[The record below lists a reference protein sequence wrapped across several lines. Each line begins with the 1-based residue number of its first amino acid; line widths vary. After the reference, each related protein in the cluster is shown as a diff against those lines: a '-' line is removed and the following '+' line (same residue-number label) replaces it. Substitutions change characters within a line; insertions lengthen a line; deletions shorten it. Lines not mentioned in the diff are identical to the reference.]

1 MMADVTACVIASG
14 GCTVV
19 VVDVV
24 VSVCRVLDCASL
36 LLLLSAYVLGDVA
49 LSDCN
54 GVVTHDLTHC
64 AEEGRVA
71 RSLVARGERVQQ
83 GGSVGGCTLVSR
95 GWGQRETLR
104 SHESRAEDCRAP
116 QARCR
121 PNLIRV
127 RPGPN
132 DCYLCATTIVCVSLY
147 AQCAV
152 HSRHRQSSSDYASSS
167 TRLRRPQCGGRRQIG
182 GTSLAPS
189 TEHSQGL
196 SLYCLSGDLAGD
208 LVTSRH
214 DCCMGA

>member
-1 MMADVTACVIASG
+1 MSRPALSRRADARWWWCRYAGSSIASPPFALCVRCRSFRLQRCS
-14 GCTVV
+14 CT
-19 VVDVV
+19 
-24 VSVCRVLDCASL
+24 RLDTL
-36 LLLLSAYVLGDVA
+36 HQRGP
-49 LSDCN
+49 
-54 GVVTHDLTHC
+54 
-64 AEEGRVA
+64 GRTLA
-71 RSLVARGERVQQ
+71 RSERGGGVQQ

-132 DCYLCATTIVCVSLY
+132 DCYLCATTIICVSLY

-152 HSRHRQSSSDYASSS
+152 HSRHRQSSSGYASSS